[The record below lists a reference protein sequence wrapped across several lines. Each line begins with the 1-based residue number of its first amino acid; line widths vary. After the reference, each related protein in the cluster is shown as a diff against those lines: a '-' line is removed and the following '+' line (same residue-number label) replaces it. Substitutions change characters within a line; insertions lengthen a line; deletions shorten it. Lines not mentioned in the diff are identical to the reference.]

1 LPKEQGRLHSP
12 SLCWAGKTHNLPSP
26 GSKEK
31 ALNSPHIRG
40 RRNNKVSPTSSA
52 RKA

>member
-12 SLCWAGKTHNLPSP
+12 SLCWAGETHNLPSP

-31 ALNSPHIRG
+31 AL
-40 RRNNKVSPTSSA
+40 
-52 RKA
+52 